1 MDTWYLAYSRKN
13 EGCGQCIVTWQ
24 RTVVHIQFTY
34 LWSWASG
41 GYGSGEAGVTGNRG
55 RERWSDGDM
64 RMKWRSST
72 RPMITLVL
80 SSSHSSKFEKMACRV
95 LSKTQL
101 RLCGAF
107 QTSTHCMSD
116 TCDSLSA
123 LFLRQS
129 QTSQHSQSLNSHNQ
143 EMPPHV
149 NSVHNLSLDVSTDLP
164 WHLHGTFRDVST
176 ELFTTI
182 YCV

>member
-1 MDTWYLAYSRKN
+1 M
-13 EGCGQCIVTWQ
+13 
-24 RTVVHIQFTY
+24 HIQFTY

-55 RERWSDGDM
+55 RERWSDGDL

-72 RPMITLVL
+72 QPMITLVL

-101 RLCGAF
+101 WLCGAF

-116 TCDSLSA
+116 SRDSLSA
-123 LFLRQS
+123 LFLHQS
-129 QTSQHSQSLNSHNQ
+129 HCMSDSRDSLSYINHRHSQSLNSHNQ

-164 WHLHGTFRDVST
+164 
-176 ELFTTI
+176 
-182 YCV
+182 

>member
-1 MDTWYLAYSRKN
+1 M
-13 EGCGQCIVTWQ
+13 
-24 RTVVHIQFTY
+24 HIQFTY

-55 RERWSDGDM
+55 RERWSDGDL

-72 RPMITLVL
+72 QPMITLVL

-101 RLCGAF
+101 WLCGAF

-116 TCDSLSA
+116 SRDSLSYINH
-123 LFLRQS
+123 R
-129 QTSQHSQSLNSHNQ
+129 HSQSLNSHNQ
-143 EMPPHV
+143 ELPPHV
-149 NSVHNLSLDVSTDLP
+149 NSVHNLSLDVSTELP
-164 WHLHGTFRDVST
+164 GMSPRNFPGCLHGTSWDVST
-176 ELFTTI
+176 ELPGMFPRNCSQLYTVSRTTLDAQSSLRTDGLQ
-182 YCV
+182 